1 MGPYEITAEIGSGG
15 MGEVYRATDTTLKR
29 QVAIKVLPAALARD
43 VDRLG
48 RFQRE
53 AEVLASLNHPN
64 IAHLYGITEG
74 PPEDGHYVRA
84 LVMELVEGPT
94 LADQI
99 AQGPILVA
107 EALPIAT
114 QIVEALEAAHE
125 RGIIHRDL
133 KPANVKITPQG
144 RVKVLDFG
152 LAKAAQP
159 AEAGASPSALSQ
171 SPTLTSPAATAYGV
185 ILGTAA
191 YMSPEQARGRSVD
204 ARTDIWAFGAVLYE
218 MLTGTRAFRGDDV
231 SETLAAILRDDPD
244 WSRVPADVSP
254 EIRAF
259 LRRCLRKDPA
269 ERIHHIADMRLAL
282 EGAFDHPVEA
292 GGGYPAKAGL
302 HVYRWIAA
310 AATVVA
316 LAAVGAALWMQ
327 RRTADVRVQQVR
339 RFAITLPRPDQL
351 SVGVGS
357 LLALSPDGQTLVYL
371 AHIDDRF
378 QLVRRDLDQL
388 EATPIAGT
396 ESVNAH
402 HFFSPDGRWLG
413 FHNGQRLMKV
423 PVTGGRPVQLA
434 TLTTGDPRGSSWA
447 ADDTIVVALRNG
459 GLVRVP
465 ASGGEPEPL
474 VKPDDGR
481 EYWYPQVLPGR
492 RTILFTASMP
502 AADTGD
508 VLVFDPD
515 TNMRRTVMRDASAG
529 HYVSTGHLLFA
540 RGGDLWAVRFDLDRL
555 QTIGEPVIVQPGVR
569 VEFGGAVQVAVGGD
583 GSIAYLPRDLTAA
596 AFALV
601 WINRKGQ
608 EQPIAGAG
616 NRNFESPRISPD
628 GRRVAMTIREG
639 NPDVWIYDLQA
650 GTLSRL
656 TFDQGED
663 ESPVWSADSRR
674 LVFAATRGDKRL
686 TLQRAV
692 DGGNEETPVTAAGS
706 HQHLSAWSAD
716 GKTLAFDSR
725 DGVSGSWDVWVSPLG
740 SDAKGRPLFST
751 NATERGG
758 VFSSDG
764 QWIAYESAETGRSE
778 VYVQA
783 YPAGG
788 RKRQISNEGG
798 TEPVWSATGRE
809 LFYRSGERMMSADL
823 SPAGASPAPPRT
835 LFEGVFGRLPWG
847 VRNYDVSL
855 DGQRFLMLKPRASGE
870 AQQIVLV
877 QHFDEELKRLLPGR

>member
-1 MGPYEITAEIGSGG
+1 

-29 QVAIKVLPAALARD
+29 QVAIKVLPAALAED
-43 VDRLG
+43 AERLT

-53 AEVLASLNHPN
+53 AEVLASLSHPN
-64 IAHLYGITEG
+64 IAHLYGIEKAPSET
-74 PPEDGHYVRA
+74 GHHIRA

-94 LADQI
+94 LADRI
-99 AQGPILVA
+99 AQGPMPVA
-107 EALPIAT
+107 EALPIAK
-114 QIVEALEAAHE
+114 QIAGALEAAHE

-133 KPANVKITPQG
+133 KPANIKVTTQG

-152 LAKAAQP
+152 LAKAAVP
-159 AEAGASPSALSQ
+159 AETDGAPSALSQ
-171 SPTLTSPAATAYGV
+171 SPTLTSPAVTANGA

-191 YMSPEQARGRSVD
+191 YMSPEQARGRTVD
-204 ARTDIWAFGAVLYE
+204 ARSDIWAFGAVLYE
-218 MLTGTRAFRGDDV
+218 MLTGRRAFEREDV
-231 SETLAAILRDDPD
+231 SDTLAAILRDDPD
-244 WSRVPADVSP
+244 WTRLPADLSP
-254 EIRAF
+254 AIRAF
-259 LRRCLRKDPA
+259 LKQCLRRDPA
-269 ERIHHIADMRLAL
+269 ERLHHVADMRLAL
-282 EGAFDHPVEA
+282 DGAFDEGVTVPA
-292 GGGYPAKAGL
+292 GRRARQRLYL
-302 HVYRWIAA
+302 WIAA
-310 AATVVA
+310 TSLAIAV
-316 LAAVGAALWMQ
+316 AAVGAALWMQ
-327 RRTADVRVQQVR
+327 QPGTAGPARQVR
-339 RFAITLPRPDQL
+339 RFAITLPPPDQL

-378 QLVRRDLDQL
+378 QLMRRDLGQL
-388 EATPIAGT
+388 EATAIAGT
-396 ESVNAH
+396 EGVNAH

-413 FHNGQRLMKV
+413 FHNGLRVMKV
-423 PVTGGRPVQLA
+423 PVTGGRPVLLA
-434 TLTTGDPRGSSWA
+434 TLTTGEPRGSSWA
-447 ADDTIVVALRNG
+447 ADDTIVVAMRSG

-465 ASGGEPEPL
+465 AAGGEPESL

-481 EYWYPQVLPGR
+481 EYWYPQVLPAR

-508 VLVFDPD
+508 LLVFDPD

-540 RGGDLWAVRFDLDRL
+540 RGSDLWAVRFDLDRL
-555 QTIGEPVIVQPGVR
+555 ETIGEPVIVQPGVR

-596 AFALV
+596 TFALV

-616 NRNFESPRISPD
+616 DRNFESPRISAD
-628 GRRVAMTIREG
+628 GRRVAITVREG

-663 ESPVWSADSRR
+663 ESPVWSSDSRR

-692 DGGNEETPVTAAGS
+692 DGGNEETPVTAAGA

-740 SDAKGRPLFST
+740 ADAKGRPLFST

-758 VFSSDG
+758 VFSPDG
-764 QWIAYESAETGRSE
+764 QWIAYESTETGRSE

-783 YPAGG
+783 YPPGG

-798 TEPVWSATGRE
+798 TEPMWSSNGRE
-809 LFYRSGERMMSADL
+809 LFYRNGERMMSADV
-823 SPAGASPAPPRT
+823 SPAGASPAPPRM

-847 VRNYDVSL
+847 VRNYDVSP
-855 DGQRFLMLKPRASGE
+855 DGQRFLMLKSRASG
-870 AQQIVLV
+870 QPQRIVLV
-877 QHFDEELKRLLPGR
+877 QHLDEELKRLLPGR

>member
-1 MGPYEITAEIGSGG
+1 

-29 QVAIKVLPAALARD
+29 QVAIKVLPAALAAD
-43 VDRLG
+43 TERLA

-64 IAHLYGITEG
+64 IAHLYGIE
-74 PPEDGHYVRA
+74 EASAEAGHHIRA

-94 LADQI
+94 LADRI
-99 AQGPILVA
+99 ALGPMPVA
-107 EALPIAT
+107 EALPIAK

-133 KPANVKITPQG
+133 KPANIKVTPQG

-152 LAKAAQP
+152 LAKAAVP
-159 AEAGASPSALSQ
+159 AETGGSPSALTQ
-171 SPTLTSPAATAYGV
+171 SPTLTSPAVTAYGV

-191 YMSPEQARGRSVD
+191 YMSPEQARGRAVD
-204 ARTDIWAFGAVLYE
+204 GRADIWAFGAVLYE
-218 MLTGTRAFRGDDV
+218 MLTGRRAFEREDV
-231 SETLAAILRDDPD
+231 SDTLAAILRDDPD
-244 WSRVPADVSP
+244 WTRLPADLSP
-254 EIRAF
+254 VIRAF
-259 LRRCLRKDPA
+259 LKRCLRRDPA
-269 ERIHHIADMRLAL
+269 ERLHDVADMRLAL
-282 EGAFDHPVEA
+282 DGAFDEGVVVA
-292 GGGYPAKAGL
+292 AARPARQRL
-302 HVYRWIAA
+302 YLWIAA
-310 AATVVA
+310 ASIVVA
-316 LAAVGAALWMQ
+316 VAAVAAALWMQ
-327 RRTADVRVQQVR
+327 QPRANGPARQLR
-339 RFAITLPRPDQL
+339 RFAITLPPPDQL

-378 QLVRRDLDQL
+378 QLVRRDLGQL
-388 EATPIAGT
+388 EATAIAGT
-396 ESVNAH
+396 EGVNAH

-413 FHNGQRLMKV
+413 FHNGLRVMKV
-423 PVTGGRPVQLA
+423 PVTGGRPVLLA
-434 TLTTGDPRGSSWA
+434 TLTTGEPRGSSWA
-447 ADDTIVVALRNG
+447 ADDTIVVAMRSG

-465 ASGGEPEPL
+465 AAGGEPEPL

-481 EYWYPQVLPGR
+481 EYWYPQVLPAR

-502 AADTGD
+502 EADTGD
-508 VLVFDPD
+508 LLVFDPD

-555 QTIGEPVIVQPGVR
+555 ETIGEPVIVQPGVR

-596 AFALV
+596 TFALV

-616 NRNFESPRISPD
+616 NRNFESPRISSD
-628 GRRVAMTIREG
+628 GRRVAITIREG

-656 TFDQGED
+656 TFDPGED
-663 ESPVWSADSRR
+663 ESPVWSSDSRR

-692 DGGNEETPVTAAGS
+692 DGGNEETPVTAAGA

-725 DGVSGSWDVWVSPLG
+725 DGASGSWDVWVSPLG
-740 SDAKGRPLFST
+740 ADAKGRPLFST

-758 VFSSDG
+758 VFSPDG
-764 QWIAYESAETGRSE
+764 QWIAYESTETGRSE

-798 TEPVWSATGRE
+798 TEPVWSANGRE

-823 SPAGASPAPPRT
+823 SLAGASPAPPRM

-847 VRNYDVSL
+847 VRNYDVSP
-855 DGQRFLMLKPRASGE
+855 DGQRFLMLKSRASGE
-870 AQQIVLV
+870 PQRIVLV
-877 QHFDEELKRLLPGR
+877 QHLDEELKRLLPGR